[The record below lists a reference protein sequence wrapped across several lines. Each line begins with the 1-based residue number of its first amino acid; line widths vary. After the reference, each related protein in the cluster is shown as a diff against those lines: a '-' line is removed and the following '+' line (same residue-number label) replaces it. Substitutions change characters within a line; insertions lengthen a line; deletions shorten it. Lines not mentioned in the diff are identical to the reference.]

1 VTNDHRAAPLRSAAD
16 RHMLM
21 EDRIARIERL
31 LTRRNAWRALLVLV
45 ALTVPALFALRNLRL
60 DHDFEKFFP
69 QEDPELDHYLEF
81 RARFGNDN
89 DYVLFGVPNEPTVFD
104 HDFLVRVDTMAARL
118 GRVPDVISVASPTRL
133 DEPRITPAGVFQI
146 PWLRVDHD
154 STLAADSA
162 RIWQDDRIREHFFN
176 ADASALMVMITTAPG
191 LSKARTDSVL
201 VAIDEAVN
209 SSGLPDVKR
218 AGRVHGQHHYI
229 ALMERELVTFFISSL
244 ILLTI
249 FLFLAF
255 RTGWGVGAPIAV
267 VGLTVIWQVAMMTAM
282 GKPLSILTML
292 LPTILFVV
300 GMSDAVHI
308 IERYIE
314 ALREGHRKERALAI
328 TFAETGLSTF
338 ITMLTTAIGYATLIT
353 SGIQPMSE
361 FGLFTSLG
369 VFLAYVLAFTLLPA
383 VLLLVPTPVRAEH
396 AVRASLWD
404 RKVHGLLRFTL
415 RNRRKIL
422 LACLAVTLVSAAF
435 IPRIKVNNFLLE
447 DLPNNDPHKQDFLW
461 FERDFGGVR
470 SFELEIAVTDTAR
483 DIWDLSVLREIEK
496 VQRFAVDAYGVGAIV
511 SPVSIM
517 CALNK
522 ADNGGSP
529 AFDKLPPDEATTR
542 KLARRAKL
550 FGGRDGLRSIVTADG
565 EHARLTGR
573 MVDEGGW
580 VHKRKNALL
589 DPFIADHVDPALVR
603 FKQTGMA
610 YLIDRNNERLSRQ
623 LILSLGLSFVLIAGI
638 MVWLF
643 REPPMVLIALV
654 PNVVPMFFIAGIM
667 GLFGIDLK
675 VSTAIIFSNA
685 FGIAVD
691 DTIHLLGKLRIELN
705 KGKTLAYAMKRTY
718 LSGGKAVIVMSIML
732 CAGFVTLIASDF
744 GSVFYMGLLISITL
758 AVALLAELFLLPV
771 LIMLFMKRRPA
782 ATPVTFGKTLAP

>member
-1 VTNDHRAAPLRSAAD
+1 
-16 RHMLM
+16 M
-21 EDRIARIERL
+21 EERIARIERL
-31 LTRRNAWRALLVLV
+31 LTRRNAWRMLAVL
-45 ALTVPALFALRNLRL
+45 AIITVPALFALRDLRL

-69 QEDPELDHYLEF
+69 EDDPELDHYLDF

-89 DYVLFGVPNEPTVFD
+89 DYVLFGLPNSPTVFD
-104 HDFLVRVDTMAARL
+104 RHFLVRVDSMAARL
-118 GRVPDVISVASPTRL
+118 ARVPDVIAVASPTRL
-133 DEPRITPAGVFQI
+133 NEPRITPTGVFQV
-146 PWLRVDHD
+146 PWLRLESD

-162 RIWQDDRIREHFFN
+162 RIWQDQRIREHFFN
-176 ADASALMVMITTAPG
+176 AGASATMVLITTAPG
-191 LSKARTDSVL
+191 LSKARSDNVL
-201 VAIDEAVN
+201 VRIDEVVASV
-209 SSGLPDVKR
+209 GLPDVKR
-218 AGRVHGQHHYI
+218 AGRVPGQQHYI
-229 ALMERELVTFFISSL
+229 AMMERELVTFFLSSVV
-244 ILLTI
+244 LLVI
-249 FLFLAF
+249 FLLVAF

-267 VGLTVIWQVAMMTAM
+267 VGLTVLWQVALMTAL
-282 GKPLSILTML
+282 GRPLSILTML

-338 ITMLTTAIGYATLIT
+338 ITMITTAIGYATLVT

-361 FGLFTSLG
+361 FGLFTSIG
-369 VFLAYVLAFTLLPA
+369 VFLAYALAFTLLPA
-383 VLLLVPTPVRAEH
+383 VLLLVPTPVRAEQ

-415 RNRRKIL
+415 SNRRAIL
-422 LACLAVTLVSAAF
+422 IACLGVTIVSAVF

-447 DLPNNDPHKQDFLW
+447 DLPTNDPNKQDFLW

-470 SFELEIAVTDTAR
+470 SFELEIDVKDSTR
-483 DIWDLSVLREIEK
+483 NVWDLDVLKELEK
-496 VQRFAVDAYGVGAIV
+496 VQRFADEAYGVGAII

-529 AFDKLPPDEATTR
+529 VFDRLPDDDATAH

-550 FGGRDGLRSIVTADG
+550 FGGRDGLSSIVSADG
-565 EHARLTGR
+565 KHARLTGR

-580 VHKRKNALL
+580 VHKRKNAVLKAFL
-589 DPFIADHVDPALVR
+589 DHHTNGGLVG

-610 YLIDRNNERLSRQ
+610 YLIDRNNERLSWSM
-623 LILSLGLSFVLIAGI
+623 ILSLGISFLLIAGI
-638 MVWLF
+638 MTWLF
-643 REPPMVLIALV
+643 REPRMVLIALI
-654 PNVVPMFFIAGIM
+654 PNVVPMFFIAGFM
-667 GLFGIDLK
+667 GLVGIDLK

-705 KGKTLAYAMKRTY
+705 KGKSLAYAMKRTY

-744 GSVFYMGLLISITL
+744 GSVYYMGLLISITL

-771 LIMLFMKRRPA
+771 LVMLFMKRRP
-782 ATPVTFGKTLAP
+782 TPA